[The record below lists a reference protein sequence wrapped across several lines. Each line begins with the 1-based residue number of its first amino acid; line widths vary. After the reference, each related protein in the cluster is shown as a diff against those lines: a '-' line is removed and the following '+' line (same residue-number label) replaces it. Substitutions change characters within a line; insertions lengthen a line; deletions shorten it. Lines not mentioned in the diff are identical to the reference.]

1 MTDLEYFVLLLILLG
16 VALFIGLIIY
26 TDPESEQI
34 RRAQKDIENRVR
46 LRRCDKDPSK
56 SRCVIYK
63 FTGNRIETD
72 FIAIRECECAGE
84 KIRKQT
90 EAGMKIFF
98 KGD

>member
-1 MTDLEYFVLLLILLG
+1 MTDLEYLVVALILLG

-34 RRAQKDIENRVR
+34 RRSQEDIENRVR

-56 SRCVIYK
+56 SKCVTYK
-63 FTGNRIETD
+63 FTGNHIGID
-72 FIAIRECECAGE
+72 FIAIQECECARE

-98 KGD
+98 KGG